1 MFMPYGRMFYGFRF
15 DWSYMLVLIGLI
27 ICMIASARVNSVYK
41 KYSKTRSASGMTG
54 AQASQA
60 ILNACGIYDVTIQH
74 IKGQLT
80 DHYDPRNKTLNLSD
94 SSYNNISIAGIGV
107 AAHECGHAL
116 QDAQGYLPLRIR
128 SAIVPVVNFGNYLYF
143 PLILIGLLFG
153 FTGFLRLGIFCF
165 TFIVLFQLVT
175 LPVEF
180 NASGRALKILGNT
193 GILTQSEVPV
203 AEKVLRAA
211 ALTYVA
217 SALSSILQLFRLVLL
232 FGGRSNSDS

>member
-1 MFMPYGRMFYGFRF
+1 MMYMPYTRMFYGMRF
-15 DWSYMLVLIGLI
+15 DWSYLLVIVGLI
-27 ICMIASARVNSVYK
+27 ICVVASARVNSVYK
-41 KYSKTRSASGMTG
+41 KYSNTRSASGMTG
-54 AQASQA
+54 AQAAQA
-60 ILNACGIYDVTIQH
+60 ILNACGVYDVVIKP

-80 DHYDPRNKTLNLSD
+80 DHYDPRNKTLNLSE

-143 PLILIGLLFG
+143 PLIIIGLLFG
-153 FTGFLRLGIFCF
+153 FTGFIRIGIFFF
-165 TFIVLFQLVT
+165 TFVVLFQLVT

-193 GILTQSEVPV
+193 GILTTAEVPI
-203 AEKVLRAA
+203 AEKVLKAA

-217 SALSSILQLFRLVLL
+217 SALSSILQLLRLVLL
-232 FGGRSNSDS
+232 FGGRNNSD